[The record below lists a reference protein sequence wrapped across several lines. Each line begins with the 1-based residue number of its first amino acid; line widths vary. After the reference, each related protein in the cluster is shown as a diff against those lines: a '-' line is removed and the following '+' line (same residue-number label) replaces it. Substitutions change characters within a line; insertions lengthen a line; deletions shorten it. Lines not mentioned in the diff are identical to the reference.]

1 MADELVRIGSL
12 LADPTRAQI
21 LVALMDGRARTGSE
35 LARHVGVAAS
45 TVSEHLGRLLDESMV
60 RVEPQGRHRYWRLAG
75 PSVAELLEA
84 LGANAAAIM
93 PASPRAPASLTRV
106 RTCYDHLAGELAVTI
121 FDRLVADEH
130 LVEVD
135 DRLVITSAG
144 TEYLASLGVDVAA
157 IRNGNRPPARPCL
170 DWTERTHHL
179 GGSSGRALY
188 ESFQSRGWIRRGQRP
203 RSVEVTS
210 AGRIELHRRFGW
222 TA

>member
-1 MADELVRIGSL
+1 VASELVRIGSL
-12 LADPTRAQI
+12 LADPTRAEI
-21 LVALMDGRARTGSE
+21 LVALIDGRARTGSE

-45 TVSEHLGRLLDESMV
+45 TVSEHLGKLLDASMV

-84 LGANAAAIM
+84 LGANAAAVM
-93 PASPRAPASLTRV
+93 PASPRAPASLARV

-135 DRLVITSAG
+135 DRLVITPAG
-144 TEYLASLGVDVAA
+144 TEHFASLDVDVAA
-157 IRNGNRPPARPCL
+157 ISNGNRPLARPCL
-170 DWTERTHHL
+170 DWTERMHHL
-179 GGSSGRALY
+179 GGSAGRALY
-188 ESFQSRGWIRRGQRP
+188 ESFQSHGWIRRGQRP
-203 RSVEVTS
+203 RSIEVTA
-210 AGRIELHRRFGW
+210 AGRDELHRRFGW